1 MLIPRIIVGMFGWYG
16 RLESREFRGELR
28 SAQQLSP
35 VEYINYDE
43 EIFKEVAD
51 SSDLASFAFHVELE
65 EKEGTT
71 PPPTAPTQPAPALP
85 VTPIVGASV
94 GAVVA
99 ILIVILIIVI
109 LFCVWKKKKRPTK
122 EKEVSI
128 YDSIIGIDKKYRL
141 LEAISLL

>member
-1 MLIPRIIVGMFGWYG
+1 MGMFGWYG

-109 LFCVWKKKKRPTK
+109 LFVFGRRRKDQPKRKK
-122 EKEVSI
+122 
-128 YDSIIGIDKKYRL
+128 
-141 LEAISLL
+141 